1 MKMGR
6 RARKKVREI
15 GGRDRKEIER

>member
-6 RARKKVREI
+6 RARKKVKEI
-15 GGRDRKEIER
+15 GGRDRKEIEQ